1 MDRTSSDPVARVRLA
16 LALTI
21 AGAIG
26 LILPSIATAVDSPSA
41 LVVVSLAMTVAAIVH
56 VGSRRELAL
65 ALVPVRVYPSSDE
78 VHIVRPG
85 RVTDHVHHPIRP
97 RAPGQV

>member
-26 LILPSIATAVDSPSA
+26 LVLPSIATAVESPST
-41 LVVVSLAMTVAAIVH
+41 LVVASLAMAVAAMVH
-56 VGSRRELAL
+56 VGSRRQLAL
-65 ALVPVRVYPSSDE
+65 AFVPVRVHPSSDE
-78 VHIVRPG
+78 VYDVRPG
-85 RVTDHVHHPIRP
+85 QATDPGHHPIRP

>member
-1 MDRTSSDPVARVRLA
+1 MDRTSSDPVALVRFA

-21 AGAIG
+21 AGALG
-26 LILPSIATAVDSPSA
+26 LVIPSIATAVDHPSA
-41 LVVVSLAMTVAAIVH
+41 LVIISLAMTVAAVVH

-65 ALVPVRVYPSSDE
+65 ALVPVRVHPSSHE
-78 VHIVRPG
+78 VHVVRPG